1 MGQSIQSE
9 KVLTKNN
16 NTIRCVELDVLR
28 GIAIIA
34 MIIFHFTFDLC
45 YFGFIASD
53 TIYRP
58 NWDPFSKIYSRLFYF
73 NGRG

>member
-1 MGQSIQSE
+1 M
-9 KVLTKNN
+9 TKNN

-34 MIIFHFTFDLC
+34 MIIFHFTFDLG
-45 YFGFIASD
+45 YFGVIASD

-58 NWDPFSKIYSRLFYF
+58 NWILFQKF
-73 NGRG
+73 IAGSFIFIAGISLHLCHG